1 MLIISNSSALS
12 IEIIAKNRPVFLFD
26 SSELLGSSF
35 ICRLDKDAVRKYNTY
50 DIIGKARRHTMN
62 QDFIGKKGATKRTPL
77 ANEVANKLAEYISRE
92 NYLPG
97 DRIPNEFDLADR
109 FGVGRG
115 TIREA
120 VKLLVARNVLE
131 IRPAKGTFV
140 CEQPGLVND
149 PIGLSF
155 TSNKME
161 IIRDMY
167 ELRTLLECYAVRRA
181 AQNITDEDICR
192 LTALADSIEKSV
204 KDHEACAELDMAFH
218 RYIAEHCGN
227 CAMPL
232 LLPLIHNSIETY
244 TRLEIPRH
252 WRESNQGHYAV
263 IEALKKHDPLLAE
276 REMTAHLAYGKQR
289 ISADA
294 E

>member
-1 MLIISNSSALS
+1 MSN
-12 IEIIAKNRPVFLFD
+12 
-26 SSELLGSSF
+26 
-35 ICRLDKDAVRKYNTY
+35 
-50 DIIGKARRHTMN
+50 
-62 QDFIGKKGATKRTPL
+62 DFIGRQSAAKRTPL
-77 ANEVANKLAEYISRE
+77 ANEVANKLAEYISQE

-140 CEQPGLVND
+140 CEEPGLVDD

-155 TSNKME
+155 SPNRME
-161 IIRDMY
+161 IVRDMY

-181 AQNITDEDICR
+181 AQTLTDGEIAH
-192 LTALADSIEKSV
+192 LTDLADSIQKSV
-204 KDHEACAELDMAFH
+204 ADHETCAELDMAFH

-232 LLPLIHNSIETY
+232 LLPLIHNSIKTY
-244 TRLEIPRH
+244 THLEVARH
-252 WRESNQGHYAV
+252 WRESNQGHYAI
-263 IEALKKHDPLLAE
+263 IEALKKRDPILAE

-289 ISADA
+289 IDSGA